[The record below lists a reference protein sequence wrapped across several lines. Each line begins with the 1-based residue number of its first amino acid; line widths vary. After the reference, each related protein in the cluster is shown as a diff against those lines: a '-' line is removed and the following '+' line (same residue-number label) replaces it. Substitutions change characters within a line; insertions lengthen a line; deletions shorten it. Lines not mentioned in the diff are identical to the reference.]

1 MTSGLLTARS
11 LELMTFQDVAV
22 DFTQEEWGHLEPAQ
36 KDLYRD
42 VMLENYQN
50 FVSLGGLPA
59 PKPHVIS
66 QLERGEAPWIAER
79 EALRGLCQA
88 LFPPLHSGS
97 IKEMLCADTGAC
109 CLLFQSGLILCDL
122 IWGLLG
128 RDTGG
133 SAISFSCPIYR

>member
-79 EALRGLCQA
+79 EALRGLCQDSVIWKTR
-88 LFPPLHSGS
+88 FEK
-97 IKEMLCADTGAC
+97 KETASKEGISM
-109 CLLFQSGLILCDL
+109 
-122 IWGLLG
+122 
-128 RDTGG
+128 GG
-133 SAISFSCPIYR
+133 SSKERCSKSAIWDSRS